1 MIINISHGL
10 FDNSLVK
17 LLIKFH
23 LNIVHRFGDL
33 KSSNIFKLRLRYDE
47 KWC

>member
-10 FDNSLVK
+10 FDNSLVT
-17 LLIKFH
+17 FH
-23 LNIVHRFGDL
+23 LNIVHLRFGDL
-33 KSSNIFKLRLRYDE
+33 KSNNIFKLRLDYDE